1 MFFQQHAD
9 LFGWQERLKAF
20 SAVSPWKPEALKHSA
35 WPPDYKGV
43 YMWRIQTL
51 ERLRADSVMMDAARA
66 YYRTRPAEFIMHWM
80 DTYNPRKKDN
90 KWMPFVFFTRQLEF
104 IDFLHE
110 LREHGES
117 GLVEKCRD
125 AGATWL
131 ACGYSIWS
139 WLFIADDAIGWG
151 SRKQELVDKIGDASS
166 IFEKMRKIVERLPDI
181 WTPHN
186 FSPRK
191 HATFMKFINPENSSS
206 ITGETG
212 DAIGRGGRTA
222 LYFKDESQP
231 LTAKILTPNGYKL
244 MGDIDVGDVITGSDG
259 GVQTVTHINEVGQC
273 MTYTFGFSD
282 GSKVQSTP
290 NHIWEVDK
298 VQGSRKRIT
307 LRTHEIAENYLYKSP
322 GGQIQY
328 RYRVP
333 HHPIVQFAKQ
343 SKKLPLHPYLVGALL
358 GDGSVKHVPKYS
370 PSISTTDQEI
380 VDSFNNLL
388 PDGCELKF
396 DSKCAYRI
404 VDVRGRQG
412 NKPDKKSRARQVV
425 VKAGIAGHGSETKF
439 IPDKYLKSTPSERLA
454 LLQGLM
460 DTDGSASSSMTTF
473 HTGSIQLVKDVQFLV
488 HSLGGVAS
496 HRVTKDNREDRYL
509 DMQILNIRLPD
520 GVVPFRLT
528 RKIERMVGRKN
539 AVCRTITSIEKDETP
554 SITRCITVSNADGL
568 YLTDNMIITHNS
580 AHYERPELI
589 EAALGDNTNCQV
601 DISSVNGLGNV
612 FHRKR
617 EAGIDWVPDKEPIE
631 AGFTRVFVIDWSHH
645 PEKDQAWYD
654 KRKAKAEREGM
665 QHIFAQEVERNYS
678 AAIQNTLIQYDWI
691 QASVDAHLK
700 IPYLRC
706 APSEIP
712 NQWGAGLDLADEGID
727 RNALTLRQWIIWR
740 DVQQWGE
747 RDVGVTTRRAIN
759 LTRHLK
765 DLRIQY
771 DVVGIGSTVKAEFNR
786 LEEDPEI
793 NLNGVRLI
801 PWNAGGKVI
810 EPFNRIIEDDD
821 QSLLNKDMF
830 GNMKAQAWWHIRT
843 RFYKTFKAVTEGVV
857 YRPDELI
864 SLDGT
869 MPLLMQLMKE
879 LAQPTRGQSTGLR
892 TIVEKKPDGTK
903 SPDLAD
909 SGVMAFFP
917 MPESYGEA
925 YTGLYA
931 P

>member
-9 LFGWQERLKAF
+9 LFGWPERLKAF
-20 SAVSPWKPEALKHSA
+20 GAVSPWKPHALKHSA
-35 WPPDYKGV
+35 WPPNYKAV
-43 YMWRIQTL
+43 YAWRIQTL
-51 ERLRADSVMMDAARA
+51 ERLRVDPIMLTAAKA
-66 YYRTRPAEFIMHWM
+66 YYSTRPAEFIMHWM
-80 DTYNPRKKDN
+80 DTYNPRKTDN
-90 KWMPFVFFTRQLEF
+90 KWMPFVFFERQLEF

-110 LREHGES
+110 LREDGES

-181 WTPHN
+181 WRPISY
-186 FSPRK
+186 SPRK
-191 HATFMKFINPENSSS
+191 HATFMKFINPENNSS

-222 LYFKDESQP
+222 MYFKDE
-231 LTAKILTPNGYKL
+231 
-244 MGDIDVGDVITGSDG
+244 
-259 GVQTVTHINEVGQC
+259 
-273 MTYTFGFSD
+273 
-282 GSKVQSTP
+282 
-290 NHIWEVDK
+290 
-298 VQGSRKRIT
+298 
-307 LRTHEIAENYLYKSP
+307 
-322 GGQIQY
+322 
-328 RYRVP
+328 
-333 HHPIVQFAKQ
+333 
-343 SKKLPLHPYLVGALL
+343 
-358 GDGSVKHVPKYS
+358 
-370 PSISTTDQEI
+370 
-380 VDSFNNLL
+380 
-388 PDGCELKF
+388 
-396 DSKCAYRI
+396 
-404 VDVRGRQG
+404 
-412 NKPDKKSRARQVV
+412 
-425 VKAGIAGHGSETKF
+425 
-439 IPDKYLKSTPSERLA
+439 
-454 LLQGLM
+454 
-460 DTDGSASSSMTTF
+460 
-473 HTGSIQLVKDVQFLV
+473 
-488 HSLGGVAS
+488 
-496 HRVTKDNREDRYL
+496 
-509 DMQILNIRLPD
+509 
-520 GVVPFRLT
+520 
-528 RKIERMVGRKN
+528 
-539 AVCRTITSIEKDETP
+539 
-554 SITRCITVSNADGL
+554 
-568 YLTDNMIITHNS
+568 S

-617 EAGIDWVPDKEPIE
+617 EAGIDWFPESEPIE
-631 AGFTRVFVIDWSHH
+631 SGFVRVFIIDWSHH
-645 PEKDQAWYD
+645 PEKDQEWYD

-691 QASVDAHLK
+691 QAAVDAHLK

-712 NQWGAGLDLADEGID
+712 NQWGAGLDIADEGID

-747 RDVGVTTRRAIN
+747 RDVGVTTRRAIGAV
-759 LTRHLK
+759 RHIK
-765 DLRIQY
+765 DIRMQY

-786 LEEDPEI
+786 LDEDPDT
-793 NLNGVRLI
+793 NLNGIRMV

-810 EPFNRIIEDDD
+810 NPFNRVIEDDD
-821 QSLLNKDMF
+821 ESLLNKDMF

-843 RFYKTFKAVTEGVV
+843 RFYKTFKAVTEGIV
-857 YRPDELI
+857 YQPHELI
-864 SLDGT
+864 SLDSK
-869 MPLLMQLMKE
+869 MQLLMQLMKE
-879 LAQPTRGQSTGLR
+879 LAQPTRGSSTGLR
-892 TIVEKKPDGTK
+892 TIIEKKPDGTK

-917 MPESYGEA
+917 MPESAGEA

>member
-1 MFFQQHAD
+1 MFFQQHAN
-9 LFGWQERLKAF
+9 LFDWQERLKAF
-20 SAVSPWKPEALKHSA
+20 DNVSPWKPEALNHSE
-35 WPPDYKGV
+35 WPPNYKAV
-43 YMWRIQTL
+43 YMWRIETL
-51 ERLRADSVMMDAARA
+51 YKLKNDPIMLDAAKA

-181 WTPHN
+181 WKPAN
-186 FSPRK
+186 LSPRK
-191 HATFMKFINPENSSS
+191 HATFMKFINPENNSS

-222 LYFKDESQP
+222 IYFKDEAQP
-231 LTAKILTPNGYKL
+231 LTAKVMTPNGYKL
-244 MGDIDVGDVITGSDG
+244 MGDIVVGDVITGSDG
-259 GVQTVTHINEVGQC
+259 SVQTVTHINEVGEC
-273 MTYTFGFSD
+273 MTYRVTF
-282 GSKVQSTP
+282 
-290 NHIWEVDK
+290 
-298 VQGSRKRIT
+298 
-307 LRTHEIAENYLYKSP
+307 
-322 GGQIQY
+322 
-328 RYRVP
+328 
-333 HHPIVQFAKQ
+333 
-343 SKKLPLHPYLVGALL
+343 
-358 GDGSVKHVPKYS
+358 
-370 PSISTTDQEI
+370 
-380 VDSFNNLL
+380 
-388 PDGCELKF
+388 
-396 DSKCAYRI
+396 
-404 VDVRGRQG
+404 
-412 NKPDKKSRARQVV
+412 
-425 VKAGIAGHGSETKF
+425 
-439 IPDKYLKSTPSERLA
+439 
-454 LLQGLM
+454 
-460 DTDGSASSSMTTF
+460 TDGSSTLTSPN
-473 HTGSIQLVKDVQFLV
+473 HLWSIIGKDKPVRTQKLEYGDQLFETVLHDRPRYFAEIRV
-488 HSLGGVAS
+488 HSYEPV
-496 HRVTKDNREDRYL
+496 
-509 DMQILNIRLPD
+509 
-520 GVVPFRLT
+520 
-528 RKIERMVGRKN
+528 
-539 AVCRTITSIEKDETP
+539 
-554 SITRCITVSNADGL
+554 RCITVSNADGL
-568 YLTDNMIITHNS
+568 YLTDDMIVTHNS

-617 EAGIDWVPDKEPIE
+617 EAGIDWVPNKEPIE

-645 PEKDQAWYD
+645 PEKDQEWYD

-691 QASVDAHLK
+691 QAAVDAHLK
-700 IPYLRC
+700 IPYLRR
-706 APSEIP
+706 AVDEIP

-759 LTRHLK
+759 AVRHLK
-765 DLRIQY
+765 DVKIQY

-786 LEEDPEI
+786 LEEDAEI
-793 NLNGVRLI
+793 NLNGVQLI

-810 EPFNRIIEDDD
+810 NPFKRIIEDDD
-821 QSLLNKDMF
+821 QSLLNRDMF

-857 YRPDELI
+857 YDPDELI
-864 SLDGT
+864 SLDGA

-879 LAQPTRGQSTGLR
+879 LAQPTRGQSAGLR

-917 MPESYGEA
+917 MPENMGEA
-925 YTGLYA
+925 YTGKYS